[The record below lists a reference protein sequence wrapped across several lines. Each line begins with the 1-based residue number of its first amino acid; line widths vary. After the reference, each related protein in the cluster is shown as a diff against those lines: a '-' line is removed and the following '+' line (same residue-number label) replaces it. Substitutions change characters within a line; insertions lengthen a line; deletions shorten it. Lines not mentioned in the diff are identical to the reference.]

1 MSGVAKPKI
10 ARPMLEALTPE
21 QHACLRVI
29 RDKWIAIGL
38 STAEADRPRAEAA
51 VRRAFR
57 RAGMSDAVR
66 MIWTSSPMS
75 GAITAESLTHRAT
88 RSRIVAAQVRAAASL
103 QQNILR
109 LVTSAMSTLIR
120 QMVLDP
126 ISRQVTAHVWRPI
139 NDRVTRAIKGTVSS
153 TPAYGQHDAPWL
165 AFADVLE
172 QAGADGSEIE
182 PAAEIAQSCG
192 WWWPFDDVCVLS
204 DRHALIARDDRGRL
218 HASDG
223 PAVMYPDGWSIYS
236 WHGIVVDPSVV
247 LHSDLITVA
256 QIQDEPDLDVR
267 RVLLERYGADRYLAD
282 SGTSALP
289 ANLTSVAL
297 ERRVEIGGP
306 PATATESP
314 SIELDR
320 IAPILRR

>member
-1 MSGVAKPKI
+1 
-10 ARPMLEALTPE
+10 
-21 QHACLRVI
+21 
-29 RDKWIAIGL
+29 
-38 STAEADRPRAEAA
+38 
-51 VRRAFR
+51 
-57 RAGMSDAVR
+57 

-75 GAITAESLTHRAT
+75 GAITAESLMRRAT
-88 RSRIVAAQVRAAASL
+88 RSRIIAAQVTAAASL
-103 QQNILR
+103 QENIAR

-120 QMVLDP
+120 QAVMDP

-139 NDRVTRAIKGTVSS
+139 KHQVTRTIKGTMS

-165 AFADVLE
+165 AFADVLG
-172 QAGADGSEIE
+172 QAGADVSEVE

-204 DRHALIARDDRGRL
+204 DRHSLLARDDRGRL
-218 HASDG
+218 HAPNG

-247 LHSDLITVA
+247 LHSDFITVA

-267 RVLLERYGADRYLAD
+267 RVLVERYGAERYLAD
-282 SGTSALP
+282 SGTPTLP
-289 ANLTSVAL
+289 ANLTSVTL
-297 ERRVEIGGP
+297 ERRVEISGP
-306 PATATESP
+306 PTTATQAP
-314 SIELDR
+314 SIEPDR